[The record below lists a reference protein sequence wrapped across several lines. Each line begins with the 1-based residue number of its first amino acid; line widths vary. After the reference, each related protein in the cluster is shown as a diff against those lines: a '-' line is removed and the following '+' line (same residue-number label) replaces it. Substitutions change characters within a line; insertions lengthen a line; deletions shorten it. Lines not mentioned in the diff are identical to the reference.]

1 MRVDDRNL
9 AGLGTA
15 PSGQT
20 AETQRT
26 GSAGRAG
33 AGQAGN
39 DTDRVELSSLA
50 GRLSYFLE
58 AGAQARAS
66 RVSQLAEDFQAGR
79 YQVDSAAVS
88 RTMVDDALEFR

>member
-9 AGLGTA
+9 AGLGA
-15 PSGQT
+15 ARSGQA

-26 GSAGRAG
+26 GSDGRAG
-33 AGQAGN
+33 AGRAGN
-39 DTDRVELSSLA
+39 DADRVELSSLA

-66 RVSQLAEDFQAGR
+66 RVSQLAADVQGGR
-79 YQVDSAAVS
+79 YRVDSAAVS
-88 RTMVDDALEFR
+88 RAMLDDALEFR